1 MSEIPDDIEWLTVPD
16 LAERLGIRVT
26 DVRRILDDRRL
37 VGVRRGERRVLSVPA
52 GFLDGE
58 GPLPA
63 LAGTFTVL
71 ADGRFSD
78 EEIVAWMFAED
89 ETLPGG
95 PTPLAAIRAG
105 FTTEVRRRAM
115 EAAL

>member
-1 MSEIPDDIEWLTVPD
+1 MSDLPADIEWLTVPD
-16 LAERLGIRVT
+16 LAERLGLRVT
-26 DVRRILDDRRL
+26 EVRRILDDRRL
-37 VGVRRGERRVLSVPA
+37 VGVRLGERRVLSVPA
-52 GFLDGE
+52 GFLDDD

-78 EEIVAWMFAED
+78 EEIVTWMFTRD

-95 PTPLAAIRAG
+95 PTPLEAIRAG

-115 EAAL
+115 EEAL